1 MRVGFFK
8 QYVANFT
15 SVKLSES
22 TLPFRYDSA
31 RAPFWKN
38 VPSIAGTQVLDRGWQ
53 SLKTF
58 FTCFSVHLHVGSE
71 TKS

>member
-22 TLPFRYDSA
+22 TLLAFRYDSA
-31 RAPFWKN
+31 RAPKF
-38 VPSIAGTQVLDRGWQ
+38 
-53 SLKTF
+53 
-58 FTCFSVHLHVGSE
+58 
-71 TKS
+71 